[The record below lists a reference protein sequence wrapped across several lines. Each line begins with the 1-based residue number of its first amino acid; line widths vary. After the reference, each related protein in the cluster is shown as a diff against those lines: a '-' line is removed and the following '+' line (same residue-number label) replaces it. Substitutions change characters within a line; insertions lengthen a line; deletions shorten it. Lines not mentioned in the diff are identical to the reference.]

1 MTIENRQILFDIMRD
16 EQSPYW
22 YFDKHKNFC
31 YMGVY
36 DMEKSISKLDN
47 HLNSVGAGY
56 EAITISKKSNDEKGA
71 GGHNIKNSNI
81 HYIIKTGKTTD
92 MQTQSPMDYS
102 YIEKIGML
110 ERKIIENKYEVEL
123 DKLRE
128 RIAEIESEDFEE
140 EDNSIGAIIQK
151 QITPHLPMIIAK
163 LCGININEPTPTTIL
178 SGMGY
183 SEEQQVCEKL
193 FLEEQ
198 EKCKQA
204 CEELLKH
211 DSYAGTHL
219 LMLADLCK
227 NKNDTYNFALKY
239 LKGL

>member
-16 EQSPYW
+16 EKCPYW

-56 EAITISKKSNDEKGA
+56 EAITISPKSNDEKA
-71 GGHNIKNSNI
+71 GGGANIKNSNI

-128 RIAEIESEDFEE
+128 RIAEIESDEVEE
-140 EDNSIGAIIQK
+140 EDNSIGAILQK
-151 QITPHLPMIIAK
+151 QLTPHLPMIIAK
-163 LCGININEPTPTTIL
+163 LCGINIGELTPTTTL
-178 SGMGY
+178 SGY
-183 SEEQQVCEKL
+183 SEEHSINEQL
-193 FLEEQ
+193 FFDEQ

-204 CEELLKH
+204 CAELLKY
-211 DSYAGTHL
+211 DSNAGTHL
-219 LMLADLCK
+219 LMLANLCK
-227 NKNDTYNFALKY
+227 NKNETYTFALNY